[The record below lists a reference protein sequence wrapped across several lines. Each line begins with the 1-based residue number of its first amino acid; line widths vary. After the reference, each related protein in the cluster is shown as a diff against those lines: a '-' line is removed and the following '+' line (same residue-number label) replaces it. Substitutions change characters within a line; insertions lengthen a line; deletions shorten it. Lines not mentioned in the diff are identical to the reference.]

1 MTLDIV
7 SDLTFGRSFQM
18 LQKPDMRFVARAL
31 MGTGRR
37 MGISFQFPA
46 AFRTGPS
53 GQWLSLDTWLLPDT
67 NKLRADWIAVGGK
80 WAMDRIEAERHQGNR
95 NDMMSFIIS
104 AIDPETEQQL
114 GIHEILAEA
123 YTLITAGGDTTSVAI
138 TSTFFYLSRNPDA
151 YARAAAEVRS
161 TFLSEEEIRIGPGLS
176 SCHYLRACLDEAL
189 RMSPP
194 VSAPLYRE
202 AGSGGASVCD
212 THFAAGLS
220 CAVGTYAIHHNPIY
234 FPEPFK
240 YRPERWLKDDG
251 SPADILERAKTAFSP
266 FSTGPRSCV
275 AMNLAYVEMM
285 LTMARVLWLADFKI
299 PEGSLGHVG
308 EGHPSRGFGRH
319 RVDEYQLYDHW
330 GSAKEGPFLQFKAR
344 VVT

>member
-1 MTLDIV
+1 MTLDVV

-18 LQKPDMRFVARAL
+18 LQKEDMRFVGKAL
-31 MGTGRR
+31 MGAGRR

-46 AFRTGPS
+46 AFRKGPS
-53 GQWLSLDTWLLPDT
+53 GQWLSLDTWLLPNT
-67 NKLRADWIAVGGK
+67 NILRADWIAVGGK
-80 WAMDRIEAERHQGNR
+80 WAMDRIEAERHEANR

-114 GIHEILAEA
+114 GVHEIMAEA
-123 YTLITAGGDTTSVAI
+123 YTLITAGGDTTAVAI
-138 TSTFFYLSRNPDA
+138 TSTFFYLSRNSDA
-151 YARAAAEVRS
+151 RAKAAAEVRS
-161 TFLSEEEIRIGPGLS
+161 AFSSEEEIRIGSALS

-202 AGSGGASVCD
+202 AGLGGASVCG
-212 THFAAGLS
+212 THIPEGLN

-234 FPEPFK
+234 FPEPFR
-240 YRPERWLKDDG
+240 YRPERWLKADD
-251 SPADILERAKTAFSP
+251 SPADILERAKAAFNP
-266 FSTGPRSCV
+266 FSTGPRNCV
-275 AMNLAYVEMM
+275 AMTLAYMEMT
-285 LTMARVLWLADFKI
+285 LTVARVLWLADFRI
-299 PEGSLGHVG
+299 PAGPLGHIG
-308 EGHPSRGFGRH
+308 EGHPSRGYGRH

>member
-1 MTLDIV
+1 MTLDVV

-18 LQKPDMRFVARAL
+18 LQKPDMRFVGKAL

-37 MGISFQFPA
+37 MSISFQFPA
-46 AFRTGPS
+46 AFRQGS
-53 GQWLSLDTWLLPDT
+53 SRQWLGLGTWLLPNT
-67 NKLRADWIAVGGK
+67 NKLRSDWITVGGK
-80 WAMDRIEAERHQGNR
+80 WAMDRIEAEKHQANR

-114 GIHEILAEA
+114 SVHEIMAEA

-151 YARAAAEVRS
+151 YAKAAAEVRS
-161 TFLSEEEIRIGPGLS
+161 AFSSEEEIRTGPALS
-176 SCHYLRACLDEAL
+176 SCYYLRACLDEAL

-202 AGSGGASVCD
+202 AGSGGASVCG
-212 THFAAGLS
+212 THFPEGLS
-220 CAVGTYAIHHNPIY
+220 CAVGTYAIHHNHIY

-240 YRPERWLKDDG
+240 YRPERWLKDEI
-251 SPADILERAKTAFSP
+251 STADTLQRAKTAFNP
-266 FSTGPRSCV
+266 FSTGPRNCV
-275 AMNLAYVEMM
+275 AMNLAYME
-285 LTMARVLWLADFKI
+285 LTLTVARVLWLADFKI
-299 PEGSLGHVG
+299 PEGPLGHIG
-308 EGHPSRGFGRH
+308 EGHPSRGHGRH

-330 GSAKEGPFLQFKAR
+330 GSAKEGPFLQFKTR
-344 VVT
+344 IVT